1 MHRIILALLAL
12 TRYVQPRTRT
22 RKIRKQ
28 FTDLERRA
36 MIKIKMTYDK
46 ESEVKDLLE
55 IIKEKVEIKKMKE
68 MPDEKRKR
76 LCIWGEKKL

>member
-1 MHRIILALLAL
+1 MCTHVRE
-12 TRYVQPRTRT
+12 RT
-22 RKIRKQ
+22 KSANYS
-28 FTDLERRA
+28 DLERRA

-55 IIKEKVEIKKMKE
+55 IIKKKVEIKKMKE
-68 MPDEKRKR
+68 IPDEKRKR

>member
-1 MHRIILALLAL
+1 MCTGTREEKAYFSTLAL
-12 TRYVQPRTRT
+12 TRCVCMRARET
-22 RKIRKQ
+22 
-28 FTDLERRA
+28 ERRA

-46 ESEVKDLLE
+46 ESEVEELLE
-55 IIKEKVEIKKMKE
+55 IIKKKVEIKKMKE